1 MYYVNLVS
9 LLYIITEVFL
19 ENGSRENI
27 VVNDMIDCY

>member
-9 LLYIITEVFL
+9 LLYIITEVFI
-19 ENGSRENI
+19 NGSRENI